1 MEAQSYMMTLAKD
14 NERLHV
20 LLRKYMEKDD
30 QLHSMSQMSN
40 ASGDVAATLGL
51 GHDMDPGT
59 SQMSQLTEL
68 SEPGEE
74 AQLSS
79 VYEFIDSV
87 KALKKGSPSKSKA
100 QIPPPAPLRPERI
113 PTGIGV
119 MIVDPESHPGCV
131 LVGRRRGS
139 HGAGKYALPG
149 GHLEKHES
157 WRTCATREL
166 KEETDLEIPEDSMS
180 FVWVDNSDMPEE
192 AKHYTTIFLLAPLPE
207 GSSPPQNMEPNKCDG
222 WEWIS
227 WIDLQK
233 RAAAEPTSL
242 FIPLLNCL
250 TKGCDPF
257 NVPGGKFS
265 SDAL

>member
-1 MEAQSYMMTLAKD
+1 MSSRGGWLLMVLTAVT
-14 NERLHV
+14 
-20 LLRKYMEKDD
+20 LLR
-30 QLHSMSQMSN
+30 
-40 ASGDVAATLGL
+40 AACL
-51 GHDMDPGT
+51 
-59 SQMSQLTEL
+59 
-68 SEPGEE
+68 
-74 AQLSS
+74 
-79 VYEFIDSV
+79 
-87 KALKKGSPSKSKA
+87 
-100 QIPPPAPLRPERI
+100 
-113 PTGIGV
+113 
-119 MIVDPESHPGCV
+119 
-131 LVGRRRGS
+131 
-139 HGAGKYALPG
+139 G

-233 RAAAEPTSL
+233 RAAAVSTYALGDVVQALSAKGISLSVQEPTSL

-265 SDAL
+265 SDAFRGAATGSCRGIAGSCRARAAKVLERGYGPGSRLGPGPRNA

>member
-1 MEAQSYMMTLAKD
+1 
-14 NERLHV
+14 
-20 LLRKYMEKDD
+20 
-30 QLHSMSQMSN
+30 
-40 ASGDVAATLGL
+40 
-51 GHDMDPGT
+51 
-59 SQMSQLTEL
+59 MSQLTEL

-149 GHLEKHES
+149 KTPPS
-157 WRTCATREL
+157 
-166 KEETDLEIPEDSMS
+166 
-180 FVWVDNSDMPEE
+180 
-192 AKHYTTIFLLAPLPE
+192 LLPVQMRKIQQ
-207 GSSPPQNMEPNKCDG
+207 SP
-222 WEWIS
+222 
-227 WIDLQK
+227 
-233 RAAAEPTSL
+233 T
-242 FIPLLNCL
+242 
-250 TKGCDPF
+250 
-257 NVPGGKFS
+257 
-265 SDAL
+265 ALRSRWGFT